1 MEMNSEIEQVRQWI
15 EEAES
20 VAVLTGAGISA
31 ESGVPT
37 FRGEGGLWRHY
48 RAEELATPEAFARD
62 PQLVWEWYDW
72 RRGIVAETQPNPG
85 HEALAELERKV
96 KEFTL
101 VTQNV
106 DGLHDLAGS
115 REPLKLHGD
124 IWELR
129 CTRCSHREV
138 NREVPLKEIPPRCG
152 CGALLRP
159 NIVWFGESLPMGV
172 IEAAWRRSEQAEL
185 FLVVG
190 TSALVQPAAS
200 LPLAARSQGARLVEI
215 NLEPTPISD
224 RCAISLQGPSGEI
237 LPQLL
242 P

>member
-1 MEMNSEIEQVRQWI
+1 MTGKSEIEQVRQWI
-15 EEAES
+15 EEAGT
-20 VAVLTGAGISA
+20 VVVLTGAGISA

-37 FRGEGGLWRHY
+37 FRGEGGLWRQY

-62 PQLVWEWYDW
+62 PKLVWEWYDW
-72 RRGIVAETQPNPG
+72 RRGLVAETKPNPG
-85 HEALAELERKV
+85 HFALAELEQKLNG
-96 KEFTL
+96 FTL

-115 REPLKLHGD
+115 KNPLKLHGD

-129 CTRCSHREV
+129 CIGCGYRGV
-138 NREVPLKEIPPRCG
+138 NRDVPLAEIPPRCE
-152 CGALLRP
+152 CGSLLRP
-159 NIVWFGESLPMGV
+159 NIVWFGEALPAGV
-172 IEAAWRRSEQAEL
+172 IEAAWSRSEQADL

-200 LPLAARSQGARLVEI
+200 LPLAAKRSGARLVEI
-215 NLEPTPISD
+215 NPDSTPVSSQADI
-224 RCAISLQGPSGEI
+224 CLAGPSGEI

-242 P
+242 S

>member
-1 MEMNSEIEQVRQWI
+1 MEMGNKIDQVRQWLH
-15 EEAES
+15 EAGS

-37 FRGEGGLWRHY
+37 FRGEGGLWRQY
-48 RAEELATPEAFARD
+48 RAEELATPEAFAHD
-62 PQLVWEWYDW
+62 PRLVWEWYDW
-72 RRGIVAETQPNPG
+72 RRGIVAETRPNPG
-85 HEALAELERKV
+85 HEALAELERQLAD
-96 KEFTL
+96 FTL

-115 REPLKLHGD
+115 SHPLKLHGD

-129 CTRCSHREV
+129 CTRCSHQEV
-138 NREVPLKEIPPRCG
+138 NRDVPLGEIPPRCE

-159 NIVWFGESLPMGV
+159 NIVWFGEALPAGV
-172 IEAAWRRSEQAEL
+172 SEAAWGRSEQADL

-200 LPLAARSQGARLVEI
+200 LPLAARSKGARLVEI
-215 NLEPTPISD
+215 NLEPTLISD
-224 RCAISLQGPSGEI
+224 RCDVSLLGPSGEI
-237 LPQLL
+237 LPQLI